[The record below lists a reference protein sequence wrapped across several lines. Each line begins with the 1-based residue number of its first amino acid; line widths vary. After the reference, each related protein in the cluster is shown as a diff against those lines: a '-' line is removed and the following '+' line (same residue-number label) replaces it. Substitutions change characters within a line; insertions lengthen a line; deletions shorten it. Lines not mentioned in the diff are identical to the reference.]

1 MSKTAIKKKSI
12 RKLDEIDRQLEVL
25 LHLCS
30 SLDATHLHAKPNNQ
44 WSPAQII
51 QHLYLAENGTLGYM
65 EKKSQRPV
73 AKTGLGSAIRS
84 MLLTRALRNKKKK
97 YRAPGVI
104 GSPDDRP
111 DFAAVAQ
118 SYRQVRADM
127 RRFITDMNDDL
138 ADKAI
143 FKHPVIGPI
152 NLTQTLSFLQEHMA
166 RHADQVK
173 ERMT

>member
-1 MSKTAIKKKSI
+1 MSETSVKKKSI
-12 RKLDEIDRQLEVL
+12 RKLDEIDRQLEEL
-25 LHLCS
+25 LDLCG
-30 SLDATHLHAKPNNQ
+30 SLDASRLHAKPENR

-51 QHLYLAENGTLGYM
+51 HHLYLAESGTLEYM
-65 EKKSQRPV
+65 EKKSQGTV
-73 AKTGLGSAIRS
+73 AKTGLGSTIRS
-84 MLLTRALRNKKKK
+84 VLLTRALRNKKKK

-111 DFAAVAQ
+111 DFAAIAQ

-127 RRFITDMNDDL
+127 RRFITDMDDDL